1 VPFLDPIYP
10 KYLNNSIEM
19 ATTFTLAE
27 PARNRIIRLT
37 NVHFDADEEVIKDFF
52 IGFEIQD
59 QVRAVN
65 IRTGTKSVVY
75 VLFATVADRIRAQPM
90 SGSHVLDREIK
101 IQPAPKGNYKCKIL
115 PASLN

>member
-1 VPFLDPIYP
+1 
-10 KYLNNSIEM
+10 M

-37 NVHFDADEEVIKDFF
+37 NVHFDADEKAIEDFF
-52 IGFEIQD
+52 TGFEIAD

-65 IRTGTKSVVY
+65 TRTGTKSVVY

-90 SGSHVLDREIK
+90 SGSRVFDREIK
-101 IQPAPKGNYKCKIL
+101 IQPAPKGNYECKFL
-115 PASLN
+115 AASTKKSQY